1 MKKPYEQQDG
11 ESCAAFEAFKIFL
24 QERCVKS
31 VAETIQKSY
40 TATRRLASRYNW
52 AERCRAFDADALEIT
67 RQTISR
73 NLANNILE
81 LWTDCLELQ
90 DLAFDAAQKK
100 EWKSASLRT
109 LNEVYQAAFERQ
121 LKILELLKLSNDA
134 TADDQRTL
142 TININPK
149 TTLTPNERN

>member
-24 QERCVKS
+24 QERCLKKVS
-31 VAETIQKSY
+31 ERTQKSY
-40 TATRRLASRYNW
+40 TATRRLSSKYNW
-52 AERCRAFDADALEIT
+52 AERCRAFDADALETT
-67 RQTISR
+67 RRMICR
-73 NLANNILE
+73 NLANDISE

-100 EWKSASLRT
+100 EWNSASLRT
-109 LNEVYQAAFERQ
+109 LNEIYQSAFERQ
-121 LKILELLKLSNDA
+121 LKILELLKLPNDA

-142 TININPK
+142 TINIIPK
-149 TTLTPNERN
+149 TTERN